1 MGVAVLSIY
10 QVKVSQGLS
19 VVCGCPLQQVV
30 SAAVLSHSLSLSLS
44 CSLSLSLCAYVGG
57 RVRREEPLSVDINV
71 NLSSGRLLL
80 KTSVG
85 EDNLLSGV
93 ISGGQIGMHDTEL
106 VKP

>member
-1 MGVAVLSIY
+1 MLSIY

-93 ISGGQIGMHDTEL
+93 ISGGQIGMHATEL
-106 VKP
+106 AKP

>member
-1 MGVAVLSIY
+1 M
-10 QVKVSQGLS
+10 
-19 VVCGCPLQQVV
+19 
-30 SAAVLSHSLSLSLS
+30 
-44 CSLSLSLCAYVGG
+44 
-57 RVRREEPLSVDINV
+57 RREEPLSVDINV

-93 ISGGQIGMHDTEL
+93 ISGGQIGMHATEL